1 MRVSPVFSP
10 STCCGTVCRAL
21 DCVRAT
27 NPILNVQEH
36 ASGRIGVS
44 SLPGH
49 DLRHLA
55 TVSGEKTG
63 LTRISHHPPVPSLR
77 QNVGQR
83 VGRGRGERAMRPGL
97 LSVLEAEQNRS
108 AANVTATVLH

>member
-1 MRVSPVFSP
+1 MRLRCDVPLYDQALTRRLLEPGRASPHFSP
-10 STCCGTVCRAL
+10 PTCYGTVCRAL

-63 LTRISHHPPVPSLR
+63 LVKVFLEPRD
-77 QNVGQR
+77 G
-83 VGRGRGERAMRPGL
+83 GR
-97 LSVLEAEQNRS
+97 
-108 AANVTATVLH
+108 

>member
-1 MRVSPVFSP
+1 MRADRDFSP
-10 STCCGTVCRAL
+10 STCCGTVGRAL

-36 ASGRIGVS
+36 AFGRIGVS

-55 TVSGEKTG
+55 TESGEKTG
-63 LTRISHHPPVPSLR
+63 LA
-77 QNVGQR
+77 G
-83 VGRGRGERAMRPGL
+83 
-97 LSVLEAEQNRS
+97 
-108 AANVTATVLH
+108 